1 MVDVMDI
8 DLNNLGDSSR
18 LNISF
23 RDDSFTT
30 KEINLGGGGGI
41 AESGAGSSSSIGGIS
56 MPSGFGPGL
65 ELLINDKKRNG
76 FQAQASSVKDL
87 GDLNAL
93 DRQMEELTSGFGG
106 ASSSTGGGAG
116 GTMGASEGSG
126 AGTGTK
132 SGGGFLGGLFSGWGG
147 NSGSNIQTAKDVER
161 STQPDPASY
170 VRPAPKTWDGF
181 TKTAELPSGKAMYDS
196 KQLSEKEKRIK
207 KRNMMDEL
215 ERWYEKGYI
224 KDNMHFHRD
233 TPYEEV
239 EEEYDAVLE
248 KIRRKKSINLQKDI
262 LYNVMN
268 FIEFSNSWVDPFGLK
283 LEGLADKTTEELD
296 SYEDIFGELYDKWK
310 GGKVPP
316 ELALLCKVGF
326 SIAMLHMSNNV
337 LSSTPIA
344 FQDVVKQSPEL
355 QRAWHDS
362 VVKTMS
368 ETNDSDGMGF
378 ITSILQNQMVDE
390 EKPDKRYGA
399 PPSTMD
405 PRTLEPVS
413 KPMPSAGKNMM
424 FTAKPRPD
432 MEAAR
437 AGAFPSTM
445 FRESGVEIGQNYGSM
460 KEETGA
466 ITGGG
471 GSRPEMRGP
480 RTNIQDLLS
489 GLKPL
494 SSMGSGGNGGRGGGI
509 PRPGVQPYVPPVEIP
524 VIQAPPL
531 SAFSMSGNGAMDDM
545 DTKSVVSNGSR
556 NGAMGDSMM
565 SGGGML
571 ESMMSLEDAGTLQG
585 VSKRRKRKPRSDKN
599 LDGEGD
605 LGGFSLEISDI

>member
-1 MVDVMDI
+1 
-8 DLNNLGDSSR
+8 
-18 LNISF
+18 
-23 RDDSFTT
+23 
-30 KEINLGGGGGI
+30 
-41 AESGAGSSSSIGGIS
+41 
-56 MPSGFGPGL
+56 
-65 ELLINDKKRNG
+65 
-76 FQAQASSVKDL
+76 
-87 GDLNAL
+87 
-93 DRQMEELTSGFGG
+93 
-106 ASSSTGGGAG
+106 
-116 GTMGASEGSG
+116 
-126 AGTGTK
+126 
-132 SGGGFLGGLFSGWGG
+132 
-147 NSGSNIQTAKDVER
+147 VER

-181 TKTAELPSGKAMYDS
+181 TKTSELPSGKAMYDS
-196 KQLSEKEKRIK
+196 KQMSEKEKRIK
-207 KRNMMDEL
+207 KRTMMDEL

-233 TPYEEV
+233 SPYEEV
-239 EEEYDAVLE
+239 EEEYDSVLE

-399 PPSTMD
+399 PPASLD
-405 PRTLEPVS
+405 PRTLNPVS
-413 KPMPSAGKNMM
+413 KPAPSAGKNMM
-424 FTAKPRPD
+424 FTPKLRPD

-437 AGAFPSTM
+437 GGAFPSTM
-445 FRESGVEIGQNYGSM
+445 FREQGVEVGQNYSSVN
-460 KEETGA
+460 
-466 ITGGG
+466 GGG
-471 GSRPEMRGP
+471 GGGARAEMRGP
-480 RTNIQDLLS
+480 STNIQDLLS

-494 SSMGSGGNGGRGGGI
+494 SGNAGNSGGRT
-509 PRPGVQPYVPPVEIP
+509 RPGVQPYVPPTP
-524 VIQAPPL
+524 VVDPPRAPTPTYNEDRNER
-531 SAFSMSGNGAMDDM
+531 SERNEYEDDM
-545 DTKSVVSNGSR
+545 KSVISNKSQEAVEDFSVANLGF
-556 NGAMGDSMM
+556 M
-565 SGGGML
+565 

-599 LDGEGD
+599 LGGGDGGF
-605 LGGFSLEISDI
+605 GGSGFSLEISDI

>member
-1 MVDVMDI
+1 MDI
-8 DLNNLGDSSR
+8 DLNSLGDSSR

-23 RDDSFTT
+23 KDDSSSSTT
-30 KEINLGGGGGI
+30 KDISIGGGDY
-41 AESGAGSSSSIGGIS
+41 GSSSGGVS
-56 MPSGFGPGL
+56 MPTGFGPGL

-76 FQAQASSVKDL
+76 FQPQASSVKDL

-93 DRQMEELTSGFGG
+93 DRQMEELTGGFSGESG
-106 ASSSTGGGAG
+106 ADAAGKSSS
-116 GTMGASEGSG
+116 GTTAKS
-126 AGTGTK
+126 
-132 SGGGFLGGLFSGWGG
+132 SGGGFLGGIFSGWGG
-147 NSGSNIQTAKDVER
+147 GNSSNIQTAKDVER
-161 STQPDPASY
+161 STNPDPASY

-196 KQLSEKEKRIK
+196 KQMSEKDKRIK
-207 KRNMMDEL
+207 KRNMIDEL

-268 FIEFSNSWVDPFGLK
+268 FIEFSNSWIDPFGLK

-399 PPSTMD
+399 PPSTLD
-405 PRTLEPVS
+405 PRTLEPVT
-413 KPMPSAGKNMM
+413 KTMPSAGKHMM
-424 FTAKPRPD
+424 FTGKPRPD

-437 AGAFPSTM
+437 GGAFPSTM
-445 FRESGVEIGQNYGSM
+445 FRESGVDISQKFGSM
-460 KEETGA
+460 KDESAAPMLAGT
-466 ITGGG
+466 
-471 GSRPEMRGP
+471 RPEMRGP

-494 SSMGSGGNGGRGGGI
+494 PSAGSGGNANRSGGI
-509 PRPGVQPYVPPVEIP
+509 PRPGVQPYVPPVEPQNIP
-524 VIQAPPL
+524 QPPAPV
-531 SAFSMSGNGAMDDM
+531 FDNMSEMEDM
-545 DTKSVVSNGSR
+545 DIKSVVSNGSR
-556 NGAMGDSMM
+556 GAMGDSMI
-565 SGGGML
+565 SGGGIL

-599 LDGEGD
+599 LGGD
-605 LGGFSLEISDI
+605 EAMGGFSLEISDI

>member
-1 MVDVMDI
+1 MEVIELDNLDFGE
-8 DLNNLGDSSR
+8 LNQSS
-18 LNISF
+18 NYGS
-23 RDDSFTT
+23 
-30 KEINLGGGGGI
+30 GI
-41 AESGAGSSSSIGGIS
+41 ELFMNDKVKSSSHSTKI
-56 MPSGFGPGL
+56 
-65 ELLINDKKRNG
+65 
-76 FQAQASSVKDL
+76 DL

-93 DRQMEELTSGFGG
+93 DRQMEELTGGFSNAGLDSVGGSSGTTSGVA
-106 ASSSTGGGAG
+106 ASAPKSS
-116 GTMGASEGSG
+116 
-126 AGTGTK
+126 
-132 SGGGFLGGLFSGWGG
+132 GGFLGGIFSGWGG
-147 NSGSNIQTAKDVER
+147 SNGSNVQTAKDVER
-161 STQPDPASY
+161 STQPDPAAY

-181 TKTAELPSGKAMYDS
+181 MKTNELPSGKAMYDS
-196 KQLSEKEKRIK
+196 KQMSEKDKRIK

-233 TPYEEV
+233 SPYEEV

-268 FIEFSNSWVDPFGLK
+268 FIEFSNSWLDPFGLK

-399 PPSTMD
+399 PPATVD

-413 KPMPSAGKNMM
+413 KQAPSAGKNMM

-432 MEAAR
+432 LEAAR
-437 AGAFPSTM
+437 GGAFPSTM
-445 FRESGVEIGQNYGSM
+445 FRESGVEVGQNYSSV
-460 KEETGA
+460 KEESVPVLGA
-466 ITGGG
+466 
-471 GSRPEMRGP
+471 RPEMRGP

-494 SSMGSGGNGGRGGGI
+494 GSQGGVMGGNKNMSQNI
-509 PRPGVQPYVPPVEIP
+509 SRPGVQPYVPPVEIP
-524 VIQAPPL
+524 VAP
-531 SAFSMSGNGAMDDM
+531 SAVSMNKITDIEELLE
-545 DTKSVVSNGSR
+545 TKSVTSNASQG
-556 NGAMGDSMM
+556 GAMGDST
-565 SGGGML
+565 GGML
-571 ESMMSLEDAGTLQG
+571 ESMMSLEDAGALQG

-599 LDGEGD
+599 LSGGEGGEF
-605 LGGFSLEISDI
+605 GGSGFTLEVSDI

>member
-23 RDDSFTT
+23 KDDSFSTT
-30 KEINLGGGGGI
+30 KDISIGGGSGSGGGD
-41 AESGAGSSSSIGGIS
+41 SMGGIS
-56 MPSGFGPGL
+56 MPTGFGPGL

-76 FQAQASSVKDL
+76 FQPQASSVKDL

-93 DRQMEELTSGFGG
+93 DRQMEELTGGFSGDSSKGG
-106 ASSSTGGGAG
+106 GNGFDTNSASS
-116 GTMGASEGSG
+116 
-126 AGTGTK
+126 GTK
-132 SGGGFLGGLFSGWGG
+132 SGGGGFLGGIFSGWGG
-147 NSGSNIQTAKDVER
+147 NSSNIQKAKDVER
-161 STQPDPASY
+161 TTNPDPASY
-170 VRPAPKTWDGF
+170 VKPAPKTWDGF

-196 KQLSEKEKRIK
+196 KQMTEKEKRIK
-207 KRNMMDEL
+207 KRNMIDEL

-399 PPSTMD
+399 PPATMD

-413 KPMPSAGKNMM
+413 KPVPSAGKNMM
-424 FTAKPRPD
+424 FTSKPRPD

-437 AGAFPSTM
+437 GGAFPSTM
-445 FRESGVEIGQNYGSM
+445 FRESGVDIGQNYGSM
-460 KEETGA
+460 KDESVP
-466 ITGGG
+466 IIS

-494 SSMGSGGNGGRGGGI
+494 PSVGGGNRNNGI
-509 PRPGVQPYVPPVEIP
+509 PRPGVQPYIPPVEIP
-524 VIQAPPL
+524 VIPPA
-531 SAFSMSGNGAMDDM
+531 SVPAFINSNGVMDDM

-556 NGAMGDSMM
+556 GAMGDSMV

-599 LDGEGD
+599 LEGEEG
-605 LGGFSLEISDI
+605 GFGGNGFSLEISDI

>member
-1 MVDVMDI
+1 MDI
-8 DLNNLGDSSR
+8 DLSSLGDSSGM
-18 LNISF
+18 NIRF
-23 RDDSFTT
+23 KDDYS
-30 KEINLGGGGGI
+30 GGGGG
-41 AESGAGSSSSIGGIS
+41 SGIKDISIGGGGNGGSVGGVS
-56 MPSGFGPGL
+56 MPTGFGPGL

-93 DRQMEELTSGFGG
+93 DRQMEELTGG
-106 ASSSTGGGAG
+106 SSGAG
-116 GTMGASEGSG
+116 GVGSDSG
-126 AGTGTK
+126 NAGGGGGSSGT
-132 SGGGFLGGLFSGWGG
+132 SVGGSGGFLGGLFSGWGG
-147 NSGSNIQTAKDVER
+147 SGNNANIQSAKDVER

-196 KQLSEKEKRIK
+196 KQMSDKEKRIK
-207 KRNMMDEL
+207 KRTMMDEL

-233 TPYEEV
+233 SPYEDV
-239 EEEYDAVLE
+239 EEEYDSVLE

-399 PPSTMD
+399 PPASLD
-405 PRTLEPVS
+405 PRTLNPVS
-413 KPMPSAGKNMM
+413 KPAPSAGKNMM
-424 FTAKPRPD
+424 FTPKTRPD

-437 AGAFPSTM
+437 GGAFPSTM
-445 FRESGVEIGQNYGSM
+445 FREQGVEVGQNYSSVN
-460 KEETGA
+460 
-466 ITGGG
+466 GGG
-471 GSRPEMRGP
+471 ARAEMRGP
-480 RTNIQDLLS
+480 SANIQDLLS

-494 SSMGSGGNGGRGGGI
+494 PGNAGNAGGRT
-509 PRPGVQPYVPPVEIP
+509 RPGVQPYVPPTPVVEP
-524 VIQAPPL
+524 PRAPTPTY
-531 SAFSMSGNGAMDDM
+531 NEDRNERNEYEDDM
-545 DTKSVVSNGSR
+545 KSVVSNKSQEAVEDFSVANLGF
-556 NGAMGDSMM
+556 M
-565 SGGGML
+565 

-599 LDGEGD
+599 LGGGDGGF
-605 LGGFSLEISDI
+605 GGNGFSLEISDI

>member
-1 MVDVMDI
+1 MDI
-8 DLNNLGDSSR
+8 DLSSLGDSSGM
-18 LNISF
+18 NIRF
-23 RDDSFTT
+23 KDDYS
-30 KEINLGGGGGI
+30 GGGGG
-41 AESGAGSSSSIGGIS
+41 SGIKDISIGGGGNGGSVGGVS
-56 MPSGFGPGL
+56 MPTGFGPGL

-93 DRQMEELTSGFGG
+93 DRQMEELTGG
-106 ASSSTGGGAG
+106 SSGAG
-116 GTMGASEGSG
+116 GVGADSG
-126 AGTGTK
+126 NK
-132 SGGGFLGGLFSGWGG
+132 SGGGGFLGGLFSGWGG
-147 NSGSNIQTAKDVER
+147 SGNNANIQSAKDVER

-196 KQLSEKEKRIK
+196 KQMSDKEKRIK
-207 KRNMMDEL
+207 KRTMMDEL

-233 TPYEEV
+233 SPYEEV
-239 EEEYDAVLE
+239 EEEYDSVLE

-399 PPSTMD
+399 PPASLD
-405 PRTLEPVS
+405 PRTLNPVS
-413 KPMPSAGKNMM
+413 KPAPSAGKNMM
-424 FTAKPRPD
+424 FTPKTRPD
-432 MEAAR
+432 MDAAR
-437 AGAFPSTM
+437 GGVFPSTM
-445 FRESGVEIGQNYGSM
+445 FREQGVEVGQNYSSVN
-460 KEETGA
+460 
-466 ITGGG
+466 GGG
-471 GSRPEMRGP
+471 ARAEMRGP
-480 RTNIQDLLS
+480 SANIQDLLS

-494 SSMGSGGNGGRGGGI
+494 SASSGNAGGRT
-509 PRPGVQPYVPPVEIP
+509 RPGVQPYVPPIP
-524 VIQAPPL
+524 VVEPPRVPTPTYNEDRNER
-531 SAFSMSGNGAMDDM
+531 SERNEYEDDM
-545 DTKSVVSNGSR
+545 KSVVSNKSQEAVEEFSVANLGF
-556 NGAMGDSMM
+556 M
-565 SGGGML
+565 

-599 LDGEGD
+599 LGGGDGGF
-605 LGGFSLEISDI
+605 GGSGFSLEISDI

>member
-1 MVDVMDI
+1 MVDIMDI
-8 DLNNLGDSSR
+8 DLSNLGDSSGM
-18 LNISF
+18 NIHF
-23 RDDSFTT
+23 KDDYG
-30 KEINLGGGGGI
+30 NGGNGI
-41 AESGAGSSSSIGGIS
+41 KDISIGGGSGGNGGGSIGGVS
-56 MPSGFGPGL
+56 MPTGFGPGL

-93 DRQMEELTSGFGG
+93 DRQMEELTGGSSSGAN
-106 ASSSTGGGAG
+106 ASSTSGGDSGNAGGSGGG
-116 GTMGASEGSG
+116 
-126 AGTGTK
+126 K
-132 SGGGFLGGLFSGWGG
+132 SGFLGGLFSGWGG
-147 NSGSNIQTAKDVER
+147 NGNSANIQTAKDVER
-161 STQPDPASY
+161 TTQPDPASY

-196 KQLSEKEKRIK
+196 KQMSDKEKRIK
-207 KRNMMDEL
+207 KRTMMDEL

-224 KDNMHFHRD
+224 KDNTHFHRD
-233 TPYEEV
+233 SPYEEV
-239 EEEYDAVLE
+239 EEEYDSVLE

-390 EKPDKRYGA
+390 EKPDKRYSA
-399 PPSTMD
+399 PPASLD
-405 PRTLEPVS
+405 PRTLNPVS
-413 KPMPSAGKNMM
+413 KPAPSAGKNMM
-424 FTAKPRPD
+424 FTPKTRPD

-437 AGAFPSTM
+437 GGAFPSTM
-445 FRESGVEIGQNYGSM
+445 FRESGVEVGQNYSSLNGGGS
-460 KEETGA
+460 
-466 ITGGG
+466 GGG
-471 GSRPEMRGP
+471 GGGARPEMRGP
-480 RTNIQDLLS
+480 SANIQDLLS

-494 SSMGSGGNGGRGGGI
+494 SGSAGRT
-509 PRPGVQPYVPPVEIP
+509 RPGVQPYVPPIP
-524 VIQAPPL
+524 VVETPRAPTPIYRDERNDR
-531 SAFSMSGNGAMDDM
+531 SEYEDDM
-545 DTKSVVSNGSR
+545 KSVVSNKSQEDVEDFSIANLGF
-556 NGAMGDSMM
+556 M
-565 SGGGML
+565 

-599 LDGEGD
+599 LGGGDGGF
-605 LGGFSLEISDI
+605 GGNGFSLDISDI

>member
-1 MVDVMDI
+1 MNI
-8 DLNNLGDSSR
+8 DLNKLGDSSS

-23 RDDSFTT
+23 KDDF
-30 KEINLGGGGGI
+30 
-41 AESGAGSSSSIGGIS
+41 SSNIKDISIGGSGGNESSMGGVS
-56 MPSGFGPGL
+56 MPTGFGPGL

-93 DRQMEELTSGFGG
+93 DRQMEELTSGFSTSSNPSNTGG
-106 ASSSTGGGAG
+106 APSIESNGG
-116 GTMGASEGSG
+116 
-126 AGTGTK
+126 
-132 SGGGFLGGLFSGWGG
+132 SGGGGNGAKPSSGIFGGLFSGWGG
-147 NSGSNIQTAKDVER
+147 GNSGNIQSTKDVER
-161 STQPDPASY
+161 STQPDPGSY

-181 TKTAELPSGKAMYDS
+181 TKTAELPSAKAMYDS
-196 KQLSEKEKRIK
+196 KQMSEKEKRIK

-224 KDNMHFHRD
+224 KDNMHFNRD
-233 TPYEEV
+233 SSYEEV
-239 EEEYDAVLE
+239 EEEYDSVLE

-337 LSSTPIA
+337 LSATPIA

-368 ETNDSDGMGF
+368 ENNDSDGMGF

-390 EKPDKRYGA
+390 DKPDKRYGA
-399 PPSTMD
+399 PPSTLD
-405 PRTLEPVS
+405 PRTLDPVS
-413 KPMPSAGKNMM
+413 KPVPSAGKNMM
-424 FTAKPRPD
+424 FTARPRPD

-437 AGAFPSTM
+437 SGAFPSTM
-445 FRESGVEIGQNYGSM
+445 FRESGLEIGQNYSSVNE
-460 KEETGA
+460 KQTGV
-466 ITGGG
+466 
-471 GSRPEMRGP
+471 SRPEMRGP
-480 RTNIQDLLS
+480 KTNIQDLLS

-494 SSMGSGGNGGRGGGI
+494 PNMGLPSMGGNGGKV
-509 PRPGVQPYVPPVEIP
+509 RPGIQPYVPPVVPTIP
-524 VIQAPPL
+524 ELPRAPTPTFIDKMEYEED
-531 SAFSMSGNGAMDDM
+531 A
-545 DTKSVVSNGSR
+545 KSVVSNKSHEAYEDGSI
-556 NGAMGDSMM
+556 NHMGVM
-565 SGGGML
+565 
-571 ESMMSLEDAGTLQG
+571 ESMMSLEDADTLQG
-585 VSKRRKRKPRSDKN
+585 VSKRRKRKPHSDKN
-599 LDGEGD
+599 L
-605 LGGFSLEISDI
+605 GGFGGSGFTLDISDI

>member
-8 DLNNLGDSSR
+8 DLNSLGSSSQ

-23 RDDSFTT
+23 KDDSFSTT
-30 KEINLGGGGGI
+30 KDISIGGGGGS
-41 AESGAGSSSSIGGIS
+41 SGGGNGGMS
-56 MPSGFGPGL
+56 MPTGFGPGL

-76 FQAQASSVKDL
+76 FQSQASSVKDL

-93 DRQMEELTSGFGG
+93 DRQMEELTGGNSGDSSKNGG
-106 ASSSTGGGAG
+106 NDFDTN
-116 GTMGASEGSG
+116 GSG
-126 AGTGTK
+126 TNATK
-132 SGGGFLGGLFSGWGG
+132 SGGGGFLGGLFSGWGG
-147 NSGSNIQTAKDVER
+147 SGNIKTAKDVER

-196 KQLSEKEKRIK
+196 KQMSEKDKRIK
-207 KRNMMDEL
+207 KRNMIDEL

-224 KDNMHFHRD
+224 KDNLHFHRD

-268 FIEFSNSWVDPFGLK
+268 FIEFSNSWIDPFGLK

-355 QRAWHDS
+355 QRAWHES

-399 PPSTMD
+399 PPATMD

-413 KPMPSAGKNMM
+413 KPMPSAGKSMM

-437 AGAFPSTM
+437 GGAFPSTM
-445 FRESGVEIGQNYGSM
+445 FRESGVDIGQNYGSM
-460 KEETGA
+460 KDESTPILSGGA
-466 ITGGG
+466 
-471 GSRPEMRGP
+471 RPEMRGP

-494 SSMGSGGNGGRGGGI
+494 PSVGGGASRGGGGGI
-509 PRPGVQPYVPPVEIP
+509 PRPGVQPYVPPVEAP
-524 VIQAPPL
+524 VIPQPPVP
-531 SAFSMSGNGAMDDM
+531 AFINSSGAIDDIE
-545 DTKSVVSNGSR
+545 TKSVVSNGSR
-556 NGAMGDSMM
+556 SGTMGDSMI

-599 LDGEGD
+599 LSGGD
-605 LGGFSLEISDI
+605 DAGFGGSGFTLEISDI

>member
-1 MVDVMDI
+1 MVDIMDI
-8 DLNNLGDSSR
+8 DLSNLGDSSGM
-18 LNISF
+18 NIHF
-23 RDDSFTT
+23 KDDYGNGGSGI
-30 KEINLGGGGGI
+30 KDISIGGGGVG
-41 AESGAGSSSSIGGIS
+41 GNGGGSIGGVS
-56 MPSGFGPGL
+56 MPTGFGPGL

-93 DRQMEELTSGFGG
+93 DRQMEELTGGSSSGVN
-106 ASSSTGGGAG
+106 SSSTSGGDSGNAGGSGGG
-116 GTMGASEGSG
+116 
-126 AGTGTK
+126 K
-132 SGGGFLGGLFSGWGG
+132 SGFLGGLFSGWGG
-147 NSGSNIQTAKDVER
+147 SGNSANIQSAKDVER

-196 KQLSEKEKRIK
+196 KQMSDKEKRIK
-207 KRNMMDEL
+207 KRTMMDEL

-224 KDNMHFHRD
+224 KDNTHFHRD
-233 TPYEEV
+233 SPYEEV
-239 EEEYDAVLE
+239 EEEYDSVLE

-399 PPSTMD
+399 PPASLD
-405 PRTLEPVS
+405 PRTLNPVS
-413 KPMPSAGKNMM
+413 KPAPSAGKNMM
-424 FTAKPRPD
+424 FTSNPRPD

-437 AGAFPSTM
+437 GGSFPSTM
-445 FRESGVEIGQNYGSM
+445 FRESGVEVGKNYSSVN
-460 KEETGA
+460 
-466 ITGGG
+466 GGG
-471 GSRPEMRGP
+471 ARAEMRGP
-480 RTNIQDLLS
+480 SANIQDLLS

-494 SSMGSGGNGGRGGGI
+494 SGNAGGMGGPGKT
-509 PRPGVQPYVPPVEIP
+509 RPGVQPYVPPIP
-524 VIQAPPL
+524 VVETPRAPTPTYRDER
-531 SAFSMSGNGAMDDM
+531 NEYEDDM
-545 DTKSVVSNGSR
+545 KSVVSNKSQEAVEDFSVANLGF
-556 NGAMGDSMM
+556 M
-565 SGGGML
+565 

-599 LDGEGD
+599 LGGGDGGF
-605 LGGFSLEISDI
+605 GGSGFSLDISDI

>member
-1 MVDVMDI
+1 MDI
-8 DLNNLGDSSR
+8 DLNSLGDSSR

-23 RDDSFTT
+23 KDDTPSSMT
-30 KEINLGGGGGI
+30 KEISFGG
-41 AESGAGSSSSIGGIS
+41 SGSGNGSVGGIS
-56 MPSGFGPGL
+56 MPSGFGPGV

-87 GDLNAL
+87 GDLSAL
-93 DRQMEELTSGFGG
+93 DRQMDELTGGFSGDSGAPSRGYASSAEPMGMG
-106 ASSSTGGGAG
+106 ASS
-116 GTMGASEGSG
+116 GTSSANPSS
-126 AGTGTK
+126 AK
-132 SGGGFLGGLFSGWGG
+132 NSSGGMFGGLFSGWGA
-147 NSGSNIQTAKDVER
+147 NKSSNIQTTKDVER

-170 VRPAPKTWDGF
+170 VKPAPKTWDGF
-181 TKTAELPSGKAMYDS
+181 MKTSELPSGKAMYDS
-196 KQLSEKEKRIK
+196 KQLTEKEKRIK

-215 ERWYEKGYI
+215 ERWYEKGYV
-224 KDNMHFHRD
+224 KDNLHFHRD

-239 EEEYDAVLE
+239 EEEYDAILE

-390 EKPDKRYGA
+390 EKPNKRFGA
-399 PPSTMD
+399 PPSSLD

-413 KPMPSAGKNMM
+413 KPAPSAGKNMM

-432 MEAAR
+432 LEAAR
-437 AGAFPSTM
+437 GGAFPSTM
-445 FRESGVEIGQNYGSM
+445 FRESGVEVGQNYGSV
-460 KEETGA
+460 KDEPGNGA
-466 ITGGG
+466 
-471 GSRPEMRGP
+471 RPEMRGP

-494 SSMGSGGNGGRGGGI
+494 SGGDGVGGSGNMMK
-509 PRPGVQPYVPPVEIP
+509 PSRPGVQPYVPPVDIP
-524 VIQAPPL
+524 QPPSNPVSMFSN
-531 SAFSMSGNGAMDDM
+531 SAVEVEDVE
-545 DTKSVVSNGSR
+545 TRSVTSNTSR
-556 NGAMGDSMM
+556 SIGGAMGDSMN
-565 SGGGML
+565 SGMGIM
-571 ESMMSLEDAGTLQG
+571 ESMMSLEDASALQG

-599 LDGEGD
+599 LGGD
-605 LGGFSLEISDI
+605 FGGFSLEISDI

>member
-1 MVDVMDI
+1 MDI
-8 DLNNLGDSSR
+8 DLNSLGDSSR

-23 RDDSFTT
+23 KDDSSST
-30 KEINLGGGGGI
+30 KDISLGG
-41 AESGAGSSSSIGGIS
+41 SMGGIS
-56 MPSGFGPGL
+56 MPSGFGPGV

-76 FQAQASSVKDL
+76 FQAQNSNVKDL

-93 DRQMEELTSGFGG
+93 DRQMEELTGGFSGAGV
-106 ASSSTGGGAG
+106 STGGSGGSSDSTFAG
-116 GTMGASEGSG
+116 TSNSSSSG
-126 AGTGTK
+126 AK
-132 SGGGFLGGLFSGWGG
+132 SSGFLGGLFSGWGG
-147 NSGSNIQTAKDVER
+147 NSGSNVQTAKDVER

-181 TKTAELPSGKAMYDS
+181 TKTSEIPSGKAMYDS
-196 KQLSEKEKRIK
+196 KQMTEKEKRIK

-224 KDNMHFHRD
+224 KDNLHFHRD
-233 TPYEEV
+233 TPYEEI

-268 FIEFSNSWVDPFGLK
+268 FIEFSNSWIDPFGLK

-399 PPSTMD
+399 PPATMD

-413 KPMPSAGKNMM
+413 KPMPSAGKSMM

-437 AGAFPSTM
+437 GGAFPSTM
-445 FRESGVEIGQNYGSM
+445 FRESGVDIGQNYGSM
-460 KEETGA
+460 KEESGPILSGA
-466 ITGGG
+466 
-471 GSRPEMRGP
+471 RPEMRGP

-494 SSMGSGGNGGRGGGI
+494 PAAGGGNGSRGGSGI
-509 PRPGVQPYVPPVEIP
+509 SRQGVQPYIPPVAP
-524 VIQAPPL
+524 VDTPMVQAPPA
-531 SAFSMSGNGAMDDM
+531 SVFSNNNGVIDDV
-545 DTKSVVSNGSR
+545 DTKSVVSIGSQR
-556 NGAMGDSMM
+556 GAMGDSM
-565 SGGGML
+565 SGVGML

-599 LDGEGD
+599 LDGIDTGLE
-605 LGGFSLEISDI
+605 GFSLEISDI

>member
-1 MVDVMDI
+1 MDI
-8 DLNNLGDSSR
+8 DLNSLGDSSQ

-23 RDDSFTT
+23 KDDSFSTT
-30 KEINLGGGGGI
+30 KDIHLGGGGNGQ
-41 AESGAGSSSSIGGIS
+41 SSMGGGIS

-76 FQAQASSVKDL
+76 FQAQNSSVKDL

-93 DRQMEELTSGFGG
+93 ERQMDELAGG
-106 ASSSTGGGAG
+106 GSSSSTGYASSNINVDKGGATENVSNMG
-116 GTMGASEGSG
+116 GGK
-126 AGTGTK
+126 K
-132 SGGGFLGGLFSGWGG
+132 SGGGFLGGIFSGWGG
-147 NSGSNIQTAKDVER
+147 GNSSNIQTAKDVER

-181 TKTAELPSGKAMYDS
+181 TKTSELPSGKAMYDS
-196 KQLSEKEKRIK
+196 KQMSEKEKRVK
-207 KRNMMDEL
+207 KRNMIDEL

-233 TPYEEV
+233 SSYEEV

-268 FIEFSNSWVDPFGLK
+268 FIEFSNSWIDPFGLK

-296 SYEDIFGELYDKWK
+296 SYEEIFGELYDKWK

-316 ELALLCKVGF
+316 ELALVCKVGF

-378 ITSILQNQMVDE
+378 ITSILQNQMIDE
-390 EKPDKRYGA
+390 EKPDKRFGA
-399 PPSTMD
+399 PPATLD
-405 PRTLEPVS
+405 PRTLNPVS
-413 KPMPSAGKNMM
+413 KTPLSSMPSAGKQMM

-437 AGAFPSTM
+437 GGAFPSTM
-445 FRESGVEIGQNYGSM
+445 FRESGVDIGQNYGSI
-460 KEETGA
+460 KDEVA
-466 ITGGG
+466 PIGGG
-471 GSRPEMRGP
+471 GARPEMRGP

-494 SSMGSGGNGGRGGGI
+494 PSVGGGRSMS
-509 PRPGVQPYVPPVEIP
+509 RPEIQPYIPQPIESPPV
-524 VIQAPPL
+524 
-531 SAFSMSGNGAMDDM
+531 SNMDRGAMEDVDVQ
-545 DTKSVVSNGSR
+545 SVIS
-556 NGAMGDSMM
+556 NGAMGDSMV

-571 ESMMSLEDAGTLQG
+571 ESMMSLEDAGALQG

-599 LDGEGD
+599 LGGD
-605 LGGFSLEISDI
+605 EAMGGFNLEITDI